1 MSFEL
6 YYHPLSSYC
15 WKVLIALYEAE
26 LPFEKHLVDL
36 RDPTERA
43 AFLELTP
50 LGKPPLLRDTETE
63 RSIPESSIL
72 IEYLAL
78 GAPSAARLLPNPP
91 ELALEVRAKDRFFDL
106 YVMEPMAKIVEDR
119 LRPQTERDP
128 RGVANAHARLDTAY
142 AIAERFLR
150 ESGWA
155 VGQDFSLADCA
166 AAPALFYANKV
177 HPLTS
182 ASPRSRSYLQ
192 RLEARPSFARVMREA
207 EPFMSMFP
215 G

>member
-6 YYHPLSSYC
+6 YYHPIASYC
-15 WKVLIALYEAE
+15 WKALIALYEAE
-26 LPFEKHLVDL
+26 IPFEKRLVDL
-36 RDPTERA
+36 ADPAQRA
-43 AFLELTP
+43 RFLELTL
-50 LGKPPLLRDTETE
+50 LGKFPLLRDSETN
-63 RSIPESSIL
+63 RCIPESTIV

-78 GAPSAARLLPNPP
+78 RAPSAARLFLGTP
-91 ELALEVRAKDRFFDL
+91 ELALEARARDRFFDL
-106 YVMEPMAKIVEDR
+106 YVMEPMAKIIEDK
-119 LRPQTERDP
+119 LRQEAERDP
-128 RGVANAHARLDTAY
+128 RGVADAHARLDTAY

-150 ESGWA
+150 GTGWA
-155 VGQDFSLADCA
+155 VGDEFSLADCA

-182 ASPRSRSYLQ
+182 ASSHCRAYLG
-192 RLEARPSFARVMREA
+192 RLEARPSFARVLREA

>member
-15 WKVLIALYEAE
+15 WKALIALYEAE

-36 RDPTERA
+36 QDPTERA
-43 AFLELTP
+43 SFLELAP
-50 LGKPPLLRDTETE
+50 LGKFPLLRDKE
-63 RSIPESSIL
+63 RGRAIPESSIL
-72 IEYLAL
+72 IEYLARNT
-78 GAPSAARLLPNPP
+78 PSAARLFLSSE
-91 ELALEVRAKDRFFDL
+91 ELALEVRARDRFFDL
-106 YVMEPMAKIVEDR
+106 YVMEPMGKIVEDR
-119 LRPQTERDP
+119 LRPETERDP
-128 RGVANAHARLDTAY
+128 RGVAQAHARLDTAY
-142 AIAERFLR
+142 RIAEHFLR

-155 VGQDFSLADCA
+155 VGDEFSLADCA

-182 ASPRSRSYLQ
+182 ASPRVRAYFE
-192 RLEARPSFARVMREA
+192 RLVARPSFARVLREA
-207 EPFMSMFP
+207 EPFMAMFP

>member
-15 WKVLIALYEAE
+15 WKALIALYEAE

-36 RDPTERA
+36 QDPRERA
-43 AFLELTP
+43 SFLALTP
-50 LGKPPLLRDTETE
+50 LGKFPLLRDKDRG

-78 GAPSAARLLPNPP
+78 NAPSAARLFAR
-91 ELALEVRAKDRFFDL
+91 ELALEVRARDRFFDL
-106 YVMEPMAKIVEDR
+106 YVMEPMGKIVEDR
-119 LRPQTERDP
+119 LRPETERDP
-128 RGVANAHARLDTAY
+128 RGVAHAHARLDTSY
-142 AIAERFLR
+142 RIAEHFLG

-155 VGQDFSLADCA
+155 VGDDFSLADCS

-177 HPLTS
+177 HPLS
-182 ASPRSRSYLQ
+182 AAAPRVRAYFE
-192 RLEARPSFARVMREA
+192 RLIARPSFARVLREA
-207 EPFMSMFP
+207 EPFMAMFP

>member
-6 YYHPLSSYC
+6 YYHPLASYC
-15 WKVLIALYEAE
+15 WKALIALYEAG
-26 LPFEKHLVDL
+26 LPFEKRVVDL
-36 RDPTERA
+36 GDPTQRA

-50 LGKPPLLRDTETE
+50 IGKFPLLRDGESG
-63 RSIPESSIL
+63 RCIPESSIL

-78 GAPSAARLLPNPP
+78 RAPSAAQLFPSSP
-91 ELALEVRAKDRFFDL
+91 ELLLEVRARDRFFDL
-106 YVMEPMAKIVEDR
+106 YVMEPMTKIVDDK
-119 LRPQTERDP
+119 LRPENERDP

-150 ESGWA
+150 GSGWA
-155 VGQDFSLADCA
+155 VGNDFSLADCA
-166 AAPALFYANKV
+166 AAPALFYADKV
-177 HPLTS
+177 HPISS
-182 ASPRSRSYLQ
+182 ASPRARAYLE
-192 RLEARPSFARVMREA
+192 RLEARSSFARVLREA